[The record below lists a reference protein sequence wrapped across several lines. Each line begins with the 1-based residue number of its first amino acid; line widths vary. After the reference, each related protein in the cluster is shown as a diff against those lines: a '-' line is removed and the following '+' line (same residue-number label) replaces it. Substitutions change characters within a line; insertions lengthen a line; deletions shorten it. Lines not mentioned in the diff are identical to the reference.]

1 MRNTAKNTLN
11 VKTPLA
17 KMFLSGKLGSGMK
30 AVERFQAG
38 MRFCEDYRRSF
49 FVPRLTTVY
58 DNMPTSKGRKGV
70 GDFVLSSQNA
80 AERYLS
86 ALKFLGKYEI
96 YALHFL
102 RDEKNV
108 YQFIQANPVLCASSM
123 PTYAA
128 VYRTINKMLDNL
140 ADFYVQQ
147 DKKR

>member
-102 RDEKNV
+102 RDEKKCLSIHPSKSGFMRV
-108 YQFIQANPVLCASSM
+108 EH
-123 PTYAA
+123 
-128 VYRTINKMLDNL
+128 
-140 ADFYVQQ
+140 ADIRRRLP
-147 DKKR
+147 DD